1 MLSRDSE
8 IICIFTIIYPLNLVL
23 WYNCKYNHDYILIY
37 GLVLRLSTRI
47 FLDNHGN
54 IEPYPANTKR
64 GNHEDC
70 TLLTWETRENDVNP
84 TYHVCYTAHIF
95 LYVLNKYFLLYM
107 YLYKKSLKYLVFK
120 NSFSFLVLLS

>member
-1 MLSRDSE
+1 M
-8 IICIFTIIYPLNLVL
+8 I
-23 WYNCKYNHDYILIY
+23 ILIY

-47 FLDNHGN
+47 FLDNHRN

-95 LYVLNKYFLLYM
+95 LYVLNQYFLLYM